1 MERKDHF
8 MCESCGTVA
17 ATRTKTTRFD
27 RLLRHISGQKRFTC
41 GQCGWTGLRNWSH
54 TPAAIAPI
62 ASRRTRTS
70 RLDAPEPEAS
80 TIERGLELLAASGR

>member
-27 RLLRHISGQKRFTC
+27 KLLRHISGQKRFTC

-54 TPAAIAPI
+54 VPLAIELQ
-62 ASRRTRTS
+62 SRAERPS
-70 RLDAPEPEAS
+70 HLDSQEHEES
-80 TIERGLELLAASGR
+80 TIESGLELLAASGR